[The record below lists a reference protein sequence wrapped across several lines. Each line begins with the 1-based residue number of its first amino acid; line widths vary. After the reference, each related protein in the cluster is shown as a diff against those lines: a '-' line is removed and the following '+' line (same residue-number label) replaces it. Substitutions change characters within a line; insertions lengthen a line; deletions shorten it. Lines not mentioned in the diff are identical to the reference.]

1 VAVRVNLESNLD
13 RIMGFAP
20 DHGAAAVKRSGRKLR
35 EEVKTMDTS
44 MKREKGWLRDS
55 VLAVIEAN
63 PTSVWRAP
71 EISKVIKHNNLD
83 SINSTLSDLHRSRQ
97 FPVTRVAPGRYRYIG
112 GHERVSGLVDKVTR
126 ITKGDTLRA
135 GDLLEVVFVRGEK
148 VLAIDSDDNLL
159 VISARTV
166 ENF

>member
-1 VAVRVNLESNLD
+1 VGVTVNLESKLD
-13 RIMGFAP
+13 RLFGLTDLPGSAG
-20 DHGAAAVKRSGRKLR
+20 DKRSGLKFR
-35 EEVKTMDTS
+35 EEVETMDTS

-55 VLAVIEAN
+55 VLAVIEHN
-63 PTSVWRAP
+63 PSRAWAAT
-71 EISKVIKHNNLD
+71 EISKQIKHNNLD
-83 SINSTLSDLHRSRQ
+83 SINSTLSDLHRSRR
-97 FPVTRVAPGRYRYIG
+97 FPVTRVAPGRYRYEV
-112 GHERVSGLVDKVTR
+112 HEPVSGLVGKVTR

>member
-1 VAVRVNLESNLD
+1 MAVRVNLESNLD

-97 FPVTRVAPGRYRYIG
+97 FPVTRVAPGRYRYEV
-112 GHERVSGLVDKVTR
+112 HEPVSGLVGKVTR

>member
-1 VAVRVNLESNLD
+1 MGVKVNLESKLD
-13 RIMGFAP
+13 RLFGLTDLPGSAG
-20 DHGAAAVKRSGRKLR
+20 DKRSGLKFR
-35 EEVKTMDTS
+35 EEVETMDTP

-55 VLAVIEAN
+55 VLAVIEHN
-63 PTSVWRAP
+63 PSRAWAAT
-71 EISKVIKHNNLD
+71 EISKQIKHNNLD
-83 SINSTLSDLHRSRQ
+83 SINSTLSDLHRSRR
-97 FPVTRVAPGRYRYIG
+97 FPVTRVAPGRYRYEV
-112 GHERVSGLVDKVTR
+112 HEPVSGLVGKVTR